1 MNLYFTF
8 LNNLRYLL
16 RYNLKDI
23 YKDTL
28 YSKYA
33 LDFIKYELKDDLDN
47 LFIPKI
53 LSDEETINYIIQN
66 NASISLLKTLVKVM
80 ILFVKKMK

>member
-1 MNLYFTF
+1 MNLFFTF

-33 LDFIKYELKDDLDN
+33 LDFIKYELKNDLDN

-53 LSDEETINYIIQN
+53 LSE
-66 NASISLLKTLVKVM
+66 
-80 ILFVKKMK
+80 